1 MLGKAFIMNIGRLHI
16 DKGIFLAPMEDV
28 SDYPFRMICRNLG
41 ADVVYSEFISSE
53 ALIREAEKAFKKMT
67 IREEEHPI
75 GIQIYGNRVEAMVQA
90 AQMAEEKKPDFID
103 INFGCPVKKVAL
115 KGAGAGLLLDIPLM
129 IKICEEVVKHTELPV
144 TAKTRLGWDADS
156 IVIKEVAQ
164 QMESVGI
171 EALTLH
177 ARTRAQG
184 FKGEADW
191 SWIKEVKETANIP
204 VIGNGDVTRP
214 EQVKEMFDK
223 TGCDAVMIG
232 RGAIH
237 NPWIF
242 RQAKEHLRAGIAGP
256 DADLHEKIQILK
268 DHYTFSAEYKGEK
281 RGVLEMRKH
290 ISGYLKGLPNIS
302 KFRMELMQDLTLKQ
316 VLAKLDEIYHYYS
329 YMLTEPPL
337 TDSTGNPVEDP
348 VFGTKA
354 GIQNS

>member
-1 MLGKAFIMNIGRLHI
+1 MNIGKLKI
-16 DKGIFLAPMEDV
+16 EQGIFLAPMEDV
-28 SDYPFRMICRNLG
+28 SDYPFRMICRELG

-53 ALIREAEKAFKKMT
+53 ALIREAAKAFMKMT
-67 IREEEHPI
+67 IRKEEHPI
-75 GIQIYGNRVEAMVQA
+75 GIQIYGNRVEAMVKA
-90 AQMAEEKKPDFID
+90 AQLAEEKEPDFID

-156 IVIKEVAQ
+156 IVIKEIAE

-191 SWIKEVKETANIP
+191 TWIRQVKETVTIP
-204 VIGNGDVTRP
+204 VIGNGDVTKP
-214 EQVKEMFDK
+214 EQVGEMFDT

-242 RQAKEHLRAGIAGP
+242 RQAKSYLQTGDSGP
-256 DADLHEKIQILK
+256 NATFEERLQVLK
-268 DHYTFSAEYKGEK
+268 DHYSYSAEYKGEK

-302 KFRMELMQDLTLKQ
+302 KFRSELMQDLSLAQ
-316 VLAKLDEIYHYYS
+316 VLDKLDEIYEYYS
-329 YMLTEPPL
+329 TSDLAAIPAE
-337 TDSTGNPVEDP
+337 
-348 VFGTKA
+348 K
-354 GIQNS
+354 GIQ